1 MREINAGAG
10 GQGVKPELAGAGGQG
25 VKPELAGDGL
35 QGIEPELAGDGLS
48 RPLRAVFR
56 FYYNAHLLNATLNF
70 FPAGKIHR
78 GTRSGATLQEKSV
91 GPIILDFA
99 PHPIYVTENE

>member
-1 MREINAGAG
+1 MREIN
-10 GQGVKPELAGAGGQG
+10 AGAGGQG